1 MKRRQNIL
9 FNQAD
14 SVIQKLF
21 WDSFF
26 VIMASKVSVGVSK
39 LIDSLMVSNFLGSE
53 MFAAQSLSSP
63 LFGFIAIASGL
74 LATGTQVLVSKNIVK
89 GQFKESD
96 QIFSLALFVGL
107 VISGLMT
114 VACVM
119 FGGPLANILGASR
132 EDAALFESTKAYLM
146 GLGIG
151 AIPITMN
158 MILPPVLQINGDRK
172 RIKITM
178 FVIAGANFILNLV
191 AIFVFKWGMFGVGLA
206 TGLAEWIGTVCYLL
220 HFRKRN
226 IMCHI
231 CFRGISLFKLKNVL
245 SIGLPQ
251 ATVRVC
257 NTLRPLLVNRWIL
270 FLSTSAAISAV
281 GINNNIVSFFLIPQ
295 TAVASAVMLIA
306 GTFYEE
312 QDKESLNKLVRLS
325 MEYNVLINVILAV
338 GLFISA
344 PLWVSIYEKRGS
356 ETFEM
361 AVTCIRWA
369 AVGMMCC
376 AVNAYFVNFMQGT
389 GRHQQ
394 VHLFAIFQ
402 KFVYSVGCAYVL
414 GWLFGIQ
421 GVLASMS
428 VCEMCFM
435 VHILIHIW
443 VKNKKFPKKMG
454 EFLLLPKGFGNDPN
468 MTLDYSITSM
478 EEVIGISE
486 EVMDFCRERG
496 IDRRRAYFA
505 ALCTEEMAS
514 NIVRHG
520 FSKEKKQSLMIRVL
534 IVNGD
539 LILRF
544 RDSCRL
550 FNIRERYETIDK
562 QDVTKNIGIRMV
574 MSIAKDVMYVN
585 ALNLNTTIIKI

>member
-1 MKRRQNIL
+1 MRKRNIGL

-26 VIMASKVSVGVSK
+26 VIMASKVSVGISK

-63 LFGFIAIASGL
+63 IFGFISIVSGL
-74 LATGTQVLVSKNIVK
+74 LAMGTQVLVSKSIVK
-89 GQFKESD
+89 GQFKEGD
-96 QIFSLALFVGL
+96 QVLSLSLLVGL
-107 VISGLMT
+107 VVSGLMT
-114 VACVM
+114 MACVV
-119 FGGPLANILGASR
+119 FGNQVAEIMGATR
-132 EDAALFESTKAYLM
+132 DDMVLFESTKAYLA
-146 GLGIG
+146 GLGLG
-151 AIPITMN
+151 AIPMTMN

-178 FVIAGANFILNLV
+178 FIIAGANFVLNLV
-191 AIFVFKWGMFGVGLA
+191 ALFVLKWGMFGVGLA
-206 TGLAEWIGTVCYLL
+206 TSLSEWIGTMCYLL
-220 HFRKRN
+220 HFAKRN

-231 CFRGISLFKLKNVL
+231 RLRGISLRRLKDVL
-245 SIGLPQ
+245 LIGLPQ
-251 ATVRVC
+251 ATSRAC

-295 TAVASAVMLIA
+295 TAVALSVMLIA

-312 QDKESLNKLVRLS
+312 QDKESLNKIVRIS

-356 ETFEM
+356 ETFQM

-369 AVGMMCC
+369 AAGMMCC
-376 AVNAYFVNFMQGT
+376 AVNAYFVNFLQGT
-389 GRHQQ
+389 GRHHQ
-394 VHLFAIFQ
+394 VHIFSFFQ
-402 KFVYSVGCAYVL
+402 RFGYSVGCAYVL

-421 GVLASMS
+421 GVLASVS
-428 VCEMCFM
+428 VCEMCFT

-443 VKNKKFPKKMG
+443 VKNKKFPRKL
-454 EFLLLPKGFGNDPN
+454 EEYLLLPKNFGNDPN

-478 EEVIGISE
+478 EEVIGISKV
-486 EVMDFCRERG
+486 VMEFCRERG

-520 FSKEKKQSLMIRVL
+520 FGSKKNQSLMIRVL

-562 QDVTKNIGIRMV
+562 NDVTKNIGIRMV
-574 MSIAKDVMYVN
+574 MNTAKDVMYVS
-585 ALNLNTTIIKI
+585 ALNLNTTIIKL